1 MLKLIITG
9 AVLYASTALDL
20 LVILM
25 LLFSKYRSAKHRR
38 QIFVGQFIGSYTLIG
53 ISLFFAFI
61 LHYVPAKWLLGLLGI
76 VPIYFAIKYLFG
88 ESDETT
94 EAKQTLAERRDKNL
108 VWTIILITVSS
119 CGADNIGLFV
129 PYFVSLPGSQ
139 LAITLVVFTICIF
152 ILVALGDAFSQ
163 VPVVK
168 RFLGRFGNWIM
179 ALIYAYLGIMII
191 VEGGTIPHLLNL
203 LL

>member
-1 MLKLIITG
+1 MLKLIITS
-9 AVLYASTALDL
+9 ALLYASTALDL

-25 LLFSKYRSAKHRR
+25 LLFSKYRSTRSRR

-76 VPIYFAIKYLFG
+76 VPLYFAVKYLLG
-88 ESDETT
+88 ASDETA
-94 EAKQTLAERRDKNL
+94 EAKQTLAKRRDKNL
-108 VWTIILITVSS
+108 MWTIVLITVTS

-129 PYFVSLPGSQ
+129 PYFVSLTGSQ
-139 LAITLVVFTICIF
+139 LVVTLIVFTVCIF
-152 ILVALGDAFSQ
+152 ILVGLGNAFSH

-168 RFLGRFGNWIM
+168 KFLGRFGNWIM
-179 ALIYAYLGIMII
+179 ALIYAYLGTMII
-191 VEGGTIPHLLNL
+191 IEGGTIPHLLKL
-203 LL
+203 LR